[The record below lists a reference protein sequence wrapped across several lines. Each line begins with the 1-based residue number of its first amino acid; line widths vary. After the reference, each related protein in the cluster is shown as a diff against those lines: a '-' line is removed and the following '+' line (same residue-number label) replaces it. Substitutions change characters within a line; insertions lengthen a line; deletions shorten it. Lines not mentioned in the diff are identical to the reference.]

1 MWIWL
6 EENKEWFL
14 SGAGIF
20 LITSIASFSS
30 ILLTL
35 WFKSRSEK
43 KRLKKLLILS
53 STTKLS
59 APIPDQFHEAS
70 FEDMKISYKGREY
83 ENLSVFAAQIKNIGI
98 SAIPHQKLHL
108 TIPLDAQVIQ
118 VEEEKNLESI
128 NINKEEIIGKSK
140 KEIIYEIDRL
150 ESNDVFSIL
159 YLINAKNETEI
170 QCEARGVD
178 GIEYHHKDEFDRPE
192 IEKLLIYVAAFIFLG
207 MLPGLSNLFQAII
220 VLMASPLIIN
230 LYKNHI
236 NRKENSGNSVIVNG
250 GIRVDESGEFAVHQ
264 ISKET

>member
-1 MWIWL
+1 MLIWI

-20 LITSIASFSS
+20 LISSIVSFTS

-53 STTKLS
+53 STTKIS
-59 APIPDQFHEAS
+59 APIPNQFHDVS
-70 FEDMKISYKGREY
+70 FEDMKISYKGQEY

-98 SAIPHQKLHL
+98 PAIPNQKVHL
-108 TIPLDAQVIQ
+108 TIPLDAQII
-118 VEEEKNLESI
+118 ESDEEKSMESI
-128 NINKEEIIGKSK
+128 NVTKGEISGKNK

-150 ESNDVFSIL
+150 ENNDVFSIL
-159 YLINAKNETEI
+159 YLINIKNEEEI
-170 QCEARGVD
+170 YCEARGVD
-178 GIEYHHKDEFDRPE
+178 DIEYHHKDEFDRPE
-192 IEKLLIYVAAFIFLG
+192 IEKLLIYIAAFIFLG
-207 MLPGLSNLFQAII
+207 MIPVLSNLFQAVI

-230 LYKNHI
+230 LYRSHI
-236 NRKENSGNSVIVNG
+236 NRKENSGNSVIVHG
-250 GIRVDESGEFAVHQ
+250 GIRVDESGNFAVNQ